1 MQMRHAVIRR
11 HQSMYIHPKT
21 TTDIAPSHGAGKL
34 HNMAVGSSQTLQ
46 PYKMHEVS
54 GKSEVRPIVTLQR
67 SKTTVGAVNS
77 GSLHY
82 R

>member
-1 MQMRHAVIRR
+1 MGEAFSFCFESLFQ
-11 HQSMYIHPKT
+11 
-21 TTDIAPSHGAGKL
+21 
-34 HNMAVGSSQTLQ
+34 
-46 PYKMHEVS
+46 EVS

-67 SKTTVGAVNS
+67 SKTTA